1 MDFLS
6 PSKVLFV
13 CYGKKLKKD
22 NLSGDRIANGRK
34 TIASNAGNFYL
45 TSAVF
50 CTKRRKTGG
59 LARRG
64 RGDNSA
70 EKGGL
75 GGTDVPPGCNDTTAL
90 TY

>member
-1 MDFLS
+1 LSGIWKSLCFGGKNSDYFRKKKATFARERAKNNCFKCGKFLS
-6 PSKVLFV
+6 DKCRFLHE
-13 CYGKKLKKD
+13 
-22 NLSGDRIANGRK
+22 K
-34 TIASNAGNFYL
+34 TKN
-45 TSAVF
+45 
-50 CTKRRKTGG
+50 GG

-90 TY
+90 TC